1 MLKNVDISIYQ
12 PSVVKDYREFKEIA
26 SIENEALTDSWT
38 ASNNVFLDQFIETLT
53 ENGCKRWEKILGI
66 QPKGTD
72 TLQVRRFR
80 IKSRINED
88 LPYTWRSLENVLN
101 SLCGKE
107 SYAMT
112 LYNNEYRLKILLELT
127 VKKLFDEV
135 ESTVKRMIPANLIL
149 EVELRYNQHLQ
160 LKPYKHSE
168 LAEYTHK
175 ELREEVFTNI

>member
-12 PSVVKDYREFKEIA
+12 PSVVKDYKEFKEI
-26 SIENEALTDSWT
+26 SKRENEILTNCWT

-88 LPYTWRSLENVLN
+88 LPYTWRTLENVLN

-112 LYNNEYRLKILLELT
+112 LYNDEYRLKILLELT

-135 ESTVKRMIPANLIL
+135 EKTVKRMIPANLIL
-149 EVELRYNQHLQ
+149 EVELRYNQHLH
-160 LKPYKHSE
+160 LKAFTHEYLK
-168 LAEYTHK
+168 AYTHNG
-175 ELREEVFTNI
+175 LREAENL

>member
-12 PSVVKDYREFKEIA
+12 PSVVKDYKEFKEI
-26 SIENEALTDSWT
+26 SKRENKVLTDSWT
-38 ASNNVFLDQFIETLT
+38 DSNSVFLDQFIETLT

-112 LYNNEYRLKILLELT
+112 LYNDEYRL
-127 VKKLFDEV
+127 KKLFDEV

-149 EVELRYNQHLQ
+149 EVELRYNQHLH
-160 LKPYKHSE
+160 LKAFTHEYLK
-168 LAEYTHK
+168 AYTHDG
-175 ELREEVFTNI
+175 LREEAL